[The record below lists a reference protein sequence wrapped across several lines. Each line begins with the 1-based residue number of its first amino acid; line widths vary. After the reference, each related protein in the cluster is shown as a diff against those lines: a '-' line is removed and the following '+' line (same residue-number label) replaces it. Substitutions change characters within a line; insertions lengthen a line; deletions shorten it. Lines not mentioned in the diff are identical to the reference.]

1 MIDQSKQDQVIM
13 GVSQNSLEKYKFLID
28 ELGRVAVRTD
38 GNLSMKGL
46 STAGKILAIQIN
58 NTTWTKLTT
67 GLTNV
72 NTLAIQNKSG
82 ISIALAFEAEV
93 TASKTFNEQW
103 VLEHNDSIEMDVRND
118 SVSLYAISESGTPT
132 IKLMEI
138 S

>member
-1 MIDQSKQDQVIM
+1 M
-13 GVSQNSLEKYKFLID
+13 GVSQNSLEKFKFLID
-28 ELGRVAVRTD
+28 ELGRVAVRVG
-38 GNLSMKGL
+38 GNIGLKGL
-46 STAGKILAIQIN
+46 SKEGKILAIQLN
-58 NTTWTKLTT
+58 ATTWTKLTT
-67 GLTNV
+67 GLTEV

-82 ISIALAFEAEV
+82 TSIALAFEAEV
-93 TASKTFNEQW
+93 TANKTFNEQW